1 MGKPVLLV
9 VVGQTSTAVLL
20 TIESASSLENYILSM
35 FYVNHPMALFFQIQF
50 IRVIFT
56 LHARNKIKASI
67 KNRRKNSAVKRKHHD
82 NPEPQKEYKKKIY
95 KENPELK

>member
-1 MGKPVLLV
+1 
-9 VVGQTSTAVLL
+9 
-20 TIESASSLENYILSM
+20 M

-82 NPEPQKEYKKKIY
+82 NTEPQKEYKKRYIRKI
-95 KENPELK
+95 LK